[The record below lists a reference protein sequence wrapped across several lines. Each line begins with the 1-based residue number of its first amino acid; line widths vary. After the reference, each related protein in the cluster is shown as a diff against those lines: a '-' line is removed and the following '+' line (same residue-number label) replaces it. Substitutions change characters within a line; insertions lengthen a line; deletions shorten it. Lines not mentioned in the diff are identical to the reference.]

1 MPAIAP
7 LRFLIVDDHPLMRI
21 GAQHVIMSQWPDALT
36 EEAETL
42 AEALQAFRNR
52 PPDVVLLDL
61 HLPDADGIESAT
73 HMLRVAGKVPLLV
86 ISQGLET
93 AYAARL
99 LELGVKGFLPKDQAG
114 KELILALQR
123 VLQGG
128 RYVSRSLADHLVD
141 HMGMGA
147 APSALPHEAL
157 SSQEFRVMQLIAAGH
172 TPAHIAEVMHLSVK
186 TVGSYRARIMSK
198 TGWHSNAE
206 LVKYCLA
213 HGLTEA

>member
-1 MPAIAP
+1 MPATAP
-7 LRFLIVDDHPLMRI
+7 LRFLIVDDHPLLRI
-21 GAQHVIMSQWPDALT
+21 GAQQMITSQWPDART

-42 AEALQAFRNR
+42 AEALQAFRNN

-73 HMLRVAGKVPLLV
+73 HMLRVAGQVPLLV
-86 ISQGLET
+86 ISQGLES
-93 AYAARL
+93 AYATRL

-114 KELILALQR
+114 KELIQALLR

-141 HMGMGA
+141 LMGTGTA
-147 APSALPHEAL
+147 AAALPHEAL

-172 TPAHIAEVMHLSVK
+172 APSHIAEVMHLSVK
-186 TVGSYRARIMSK
+186 TVGSYRARIMGK
-198 TGWHSNAE
+198 TGWQSNAE

-213 HGLTEA
+213 NGLTEA